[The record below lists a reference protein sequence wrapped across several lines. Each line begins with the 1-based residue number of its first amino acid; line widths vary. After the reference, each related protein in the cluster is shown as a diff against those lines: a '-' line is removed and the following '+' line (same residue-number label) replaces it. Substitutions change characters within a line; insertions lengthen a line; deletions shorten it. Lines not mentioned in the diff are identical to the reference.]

1 MDIQVMRFLRQL
13 LLPVLALAG
22 LALARSSSGDSVLV
36 LLDPSLKRE
45 DFSVFFGD
53 LESTYQS
60 SLSFNTAYSWTLPQ
74 RRATN

>member
-1 MDIQVMRFLRQL
+1 MDFQAMRFLRQL

-60 SLSFNTAYSWTLPQ
+60 SLSFNTAHS
-74 RRATN
+74 